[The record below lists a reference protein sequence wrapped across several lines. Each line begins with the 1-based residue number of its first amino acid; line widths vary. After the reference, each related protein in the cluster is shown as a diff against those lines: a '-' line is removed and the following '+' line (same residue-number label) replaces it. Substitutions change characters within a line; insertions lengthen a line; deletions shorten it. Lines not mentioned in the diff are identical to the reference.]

1 MDQTALCFC
10 RDNNLQVRV
19 FNADEKDGFEKA
31 ISGEEIGTFLK
42 INMLEEIK
50 QETLERMEKS
60 ISSLESSLQ
69 KIRTGRANPSL
80 LDAIQIDYY
89 GNMTP
94 LSQVSNISVQDA
106 KTLLISP
113 WEKNLVPDIE
123 KAIQSSDLGINP
135 ATSGDVIRVILPDL
149 TEETRR
155 DLIKVAKSE
164 AENSKIALRNQ
175 RRDANGLLKEYLKEK
190 EISEDD
196 ERRGQEII
204 QNLTDDFISKVEQL
218 LELKEKD
225 LLEI

>member
-1 MDQTALCFC
+1 
-10 RDNNLQVRV
+10 
-19 FNADEKDGFEKA
+19 
-31 ISGEEIGTFLK
+31 
-42 INMLEEIK
+42 MLEEIK

-69 KIRTGRANPSL
+69 KIRTGRANPSP

-204 QNLTDDFISKVEQL
+204 QNLTDDFISKVDQL
-218 LELKEKD
+218 VELKEKD

>member
-1 MDQTALCFC
+1 
-10 RDNNLQVRV
+10 
-19 FNADEKDGFEKA
+19 
-31 ISGEEIGTFLK
+31 
-42 INMLEEIK
+42 MLEEIK

-60 ISSLESSLQ
+60 ITSLESSLQ
-69 KIRTGRANPSL
+69 KLRTGRANPAL
-80 LDAIQIDYY
+80 LDSIQIDYY
-89 GNMTP
+89 GNLTP

-123 KAIQSSDLGINP
+123 KAIQTSDLGINP

-190 EISEDD
+190 EISEDE

-218 LELKEKD
+218 VVSKEKD
-225 LLEI
+225 LLEIQVLCQSIQPRKVVMWP

>member
-1 MDQTALCFC
+1 
-10 RDNNLQVRV
+10 
-19 FNADEKDGFEKA
+19 
-31 ISGEEIGTFLK
+31 
-42 INMLEEIK
+42 MLEEIK

-60 ISSLESSLQ
+60 ISSLEGSLQ

-123 KAIQSSDLGINP
+123 RAIQSSDLGINP

-155 DLIKVAKSE
+155 DLIKIAKSE

-196 ERRGQEII
+196 ERRGQDII
-204 QNLTDDFISKVEQL
+204 QDLTDDFISKVEQL
-218 LELKEKD
+218 LESKEKD

>member
-1 MDQTALCFC
+1 
-10 RDNNLQVRV
+10 
-19 FNADEKDGFEKA
+19 
-31 ISGEEIGTFLK
+31 
-42 INMLEEIK
+42 MLEEIK

-175 RRDANGLLKEYLKEK
+175 RRDANGMLKEYLKEK

>member
-1 MDQTALCFC
+1 
-10 RDNNLQVRV
+10 
-19 FNADEKDGFEKA
+19 
-31 ISGEEIGTFLK
+31 
-42 INMLEEIK
+42 MLEEIK

-190 EISEDD
+190 EIS
-196 ERRGQEII
+196 
-204 QNLTDDFISKVEQL
+204 FINFKVYQKLFVILISFSTFLIFPESPRD
-218 LELKEKD
+218 LEKICESYNSRK
-225 LLEI
+225 ICNIW

>member
-1 MDQTALCFC
+1 
-10 RDNNLQVRV
+10 
-19 FNADEKDGFEKA
+19 
-31 ISGEEIGTFLK
+31 
-42 INMLEEIK
+42 
-50 QETLERMEKS
+50 
-60 ISSLESSLQ
+60 
-69 KIRTGRANPSL
+69 
-80 LDAIQIDYY
+80 
-89 GNMTP
+89 MTP

-123 KAIQSSDLGINP
+123 KAIHSSDLGINP

-218 LELKEKD
+218 LDLKEKD

>member
-1 MDQTALCFC
+1 
-10 RDNNLQVRV
+10 
-19 FNADEKDGFEKA
+19 
-31 ISGEEIGTFLK
+31 
-42 INMLEEIK
+42 MLEEIK

-106 KTLLISP
+106 KTFLISP

>member
-1 MDQTALCFC
+1 
-10 RDNNLQVRV
+10 
-19 FNADEKDGFEKA
+19 
-31 ISGEEIGTFLK
+31 
-42 INMLEEIK
+42 MLEEIK

-69 KIRTGRANPSL
+69 KLRTGRANPSL

>member
-1 MDQTALCFC
+1 
-10 RDNNLQVRV
+10 
-19 FNADEKDGFEKA
+19 
-31 ISGEEIGTFLK
+31 
-42 INMLEEIK
+42 MLEEIK

-135 ATSGDVIRVILPDL
+135 ATSGDLIRVILPDL

-175 RRDANGLLKEYLKEK
+175 RRDANGLLKEYLREK

-218 LELKEKD
+218 LESKEKD

>member
-1 MDQTALCFC
+1 
-10 RDNNLQVRV
+10 
-19 FNADEKDGFEKA
+19 
-31 ISGEEIGTFLK
+31 
-42 INMLEEIK
+42 MLEEIK

-225 LLEI
+225 LSLIHI

>member
-1 MDQTALCFC
+1 
-10 RDNNLQVRV
+10 
-19 FNADEKDGFEKA
+19 
-31 ISGEEIGTFLK
+31 
-42 INMLEEIK
+42 MLEEIK

-204 QNLTDDFISKVEQL
+204 QNLTDDFIFKVEQL

>member
-1 MDQTALCFC
+1 M
-10 RDNNLQVRV
+10 
-19 FNADEKDGFEKA
+19 
-31 ISGEEIGTFLK
+31 I
-42 INMLEEIK
+42 EEIK

>member
-1 MDQTALCFC
+1 
-10 RDNNLQVRV
+10 
-19 FNADEKDGFEKA
+19 
-31 ISGEEIGTFLK
+31 
-42 INMLEEIK
+42 MLEEIK

-60 ISSLESSLQ
+60 ITSLESSLQ
-69 KIRTGRANPSL
+69 KLRTGRANPAL
-80 LDAIQIDYY
+80 LDSIQIDYY

-123 KAIQSSDLGINP
+123 KAILTSDLGINP

-218 LELKEKD
+218 FVSKEKD

>member
-1 MDQTALCFC
+1 
-10 RDNNLQVRV
+10 
-19 FNADEKDGFEKA
+19 
-31 ISGEEIGTFLK
+31 
-42 INMLEEIK
+42 MLEEIK

-123 KAIQSSDLGINP
+123 KAIQSSDLGIHP

-155 DLIKVAKSE
+155 DLIKIAKSE
-164 AENSKIALRNQ
+164 VENSKIALRNQ

>member
-1 MDQTALCFC
+1 
-10 RDNNLQVRV
+10 
-19 FNADEKDGFEKA
+19 
-31 ISGEEIGTFLK
+31 
-42 INMLEEIK
+42 MLEEIK
-50 QETLERMEKS
+50 KETLERMEKS
-60 ISSLESSLQ
+60 IISLEGSLQ
-69 KIRTGRANPSL
+69 KLRTGRANPAL
-80 LDAIQIDYY
+80 LDSIQIDYY

-123 KAIQSSDLGINP
+123 KAILTSDLGINP

-218 LELKEKD
+218 FVSKEKD

>member
-1 MDQTALCFC
+1 
-10 RDNNLQVRV
+10 
-19 FNADEKDGFEKA
+19 
-31 ISGEEIGTFLK
+31 
-42 INMLEEIK
+42 MLEEIK
-50 QETLERMEKS
+50 QESLERMEKS

>member
-1 MDQTALCFC
+1 
-10 RDNNLQVRV
+10 
-19 FNADEKDGFEKA
+19 
-31 ISGEEIGTFLK
+31 
-42 INMLEEIK
+42 MLEEIK

-89 GNMTP
+89 GIMTP

-135 ATSGDVIRVILPDL
+135 ATSGEVIRVILPDL

>member
-1 MDQTALCFC
+1 
-10 RDNNLQVRV
+10 
-19 FNADEKDGFEKA
+19 
-31 ISGEEIGTFLK
+31 
-42 INMLEEIK
+42 MLEEIK

-60 ISSLESSLQ
+60 ISSLEGSLQ

>member
-1 MDQTALCFC
+1 
-10 RDNNLQVRV
+10 
-19 FNADEKDGFEKA
+19 
-31 ISGEEIGTFLK
+31 
-42 INMLEEIK
+42 MLEEIK

-204 QNLTDDFISKVEQL
+204 QNLTDDFMSKVEQL
-218 LELKEKD
+218 LEVKEKD
-225 LLEI
+225 LLVI

>member
-1 MDQTALCFC
+1 
-10 RDNNLQVRV
+10 
-19 FNADEKDGFEKA
+19 
-31 ISGEEIGTFLK
+31 
-42 INMLEEIK
+42 MLEEIK
-50 QETLERMEKS
+50 QETQERMEKS

-123 KAIQSSDLGINP
+123 RAIQSSDLGINP

-155 DLIKVAKSE
+155 DLIKLAKSE

-204 QNLTDDFISKVEQL
+204 QNLTDDFISRVEQL

>member
-1 MDQTALCFC
+1 
-10 RDNNLQVRV
+10 
-19 FNADEKDGFEKA
+19 
-31 ISGEEIGTFLK
+31 
-42 INMLEEIK
+42 MLEEIK

-123 KAIQSSDLGINP
+123 KSIQSSDLGINP
-135 ATSGDVIRVILPDL
+135 ATSGDIIRVILPDL

-204 QNLTDDFISKVEQL
+204 QNLTNDFISKVDKL